1 VYHLQTFGDLQL
13 TDADGNTV
21 RYPAKGLLM
30 LAYLYTRRPHVLTR
44 HELANFLWSDADAE
58 LSGLNLRKLISRIRR
73 IDGDA
78 SGPPFEIL
86 PNSIRLVTSVVSV
99 DLEVLEASDPPLKKL
114 LAITNL
120 LQRGFLEASQPATK
134 AIEDWIRTE
143 CLKQRQKLREA
154 LFEALPVAKKAD
166 HFRMLSSAGLYL
178 LEKDPDDEPVRS
190 MLRRLPGT
198 AGAGATLGSGLGERE
213 KSPPSQVYPSV
224 RAPTDVGTRA
234 DRAGVLRPA
243 LPRLVLLPPTAHGDA
258 PGLPLASALIEDVT
272 IELCAL
278 RNVSIVAPHTADQI
292 RRDSNK
298 AVVVARHSISYLL
311 DTRLSGEGLY
321 AHLIYF
327 PTDEILWASRFS
339 MTTDTLPVQRRLIAQ
354 QLTSS
359 VVRELGRNEE
369 ARLSIESSPEAYH
382 SYLVG
387 ASLLGKLTLPH
398 IRRARSA
405 FKEALR
411 HHPDFSPAFTGLART
426 YTSEWLVTAQG
437 NGELLQ
443 LAEKNALKAV
453 ERDPSLPGGYR
464 ELGVTKLYLGDV
476 DESVAAL
483 SLAEEL
489 SPHFADVIYSHAD
502 TLVHASR
509 PKDALAK
516 IERAMSLNPISP
528 DAYLWCAAGAAYFL
542 EQYEDAIAYVEAM
555 KDRAPAHRIAAAS
568 CAMMGDR
575 KRAQFYRQRAEALNP
590 VFELEKWL
598 AVIPFKEQWQK
609 DLYREGLL
617 KAGF

>member
-1 VYHLQTFGDLQL
+1 MYRLQTFGDLQL
-13 TDADGNTV
+13 TDANGNAV

-30 LAYLYTRRPHVLTR
+30 MAYLFTRRPHVLTR
-44 HELANFLWSDADAE
+44 HELAGFLWADADAE
-58 LSGLNLRKLISRIRR
+58 LAGLNLRKLISRVRR

-78 SGPPFEIL
+78 ISPPFEIMS
-86 PNSIRLVTSVVSV
+86 NSIRLVTSVVSV
-99 DLEVLEASDPPLKKL
+99 DLQVLDATDPPLKRL
-114 LAITNL
+114 LAITDL
-120 LQRGFLEASQPATK
+120 LQRGFLETLRPATK
-134 AIEDWIRTE
+134 PIDDWIRTE
-143 CLKQRQKLREA
+143 CRNQRLKLREA
-154 LFEALPVAKKAD
+154 LFDALPVANGPN
-166 HFRMLSSAGLYL
+166 HFRMLSGAGLHL
-178 LEKDPDDEPVRS
+178 LEKDPNDEEIRA
-190 MLRRLPGT
+190 MLRRLPG
-198 AGAGATLGSGLGERE
+198 AASLGERE
-213 KSPPSQVYPSV
+213 KTSGSETYPVLRTLTDTDLRAEPAAPP
-224 RAPTDVGTRA
+224 
-234 DRAGVLRPA
+234 RPA
-243 LPRLVLLPPTAHGDA
+243 LPRLVLLPPTSQGDA

-278 RNVSIVAPHTADQI
+278 RNVSIVAPHTAEQI

-321 AHLIYF
+321 AQLVYF

-339 MTTDTLPVQRRLIAQ
+339 MTAETLPTQRRLIAQ

-359 VVRELGRNEE
+359 VVRELAKNEE
-369 ARLSIESSPEAYH
+369 ARLSIEASPQAYH
-382 SYLVG
+382 SYLIG
-387 ASLLGKLTLPH
+387 ASLMGKLTLPH
-398 IRRARSA
+398 IRRARTA

-411 HHPDFSPAFTGLART
+411 HHADFSPAFTGLART

-437 NGELLQ
+437 NAALLQ
-443 LAEKNALKAV
+443 LAETNAMKAI
-453 ERDPSLPGGYR
+453 ERDAALPGGYR

-516 IERAMSLNPISP
+516 IQRAMSLNPISP
-528 DAYLWCAAGAAYFL
+528 DAYLWCAAGASYFL
-542 EQYEDAIAYVEAM
+542 ERYEDAIAYVEAM
-555 KDRAPAHRIAAAS
+555 KDKAPAHRIAAAS

-575 KRAQFYRQRAEALNP
+575 KRAQFYRQRAEILNP
-590 VFELEKWL
+590 VFDLEKWL
-598 AVIPFKEQWQK
+598 SVVPFKEQWQK
-609 DLYREGLL
+609 ELYREGLQ